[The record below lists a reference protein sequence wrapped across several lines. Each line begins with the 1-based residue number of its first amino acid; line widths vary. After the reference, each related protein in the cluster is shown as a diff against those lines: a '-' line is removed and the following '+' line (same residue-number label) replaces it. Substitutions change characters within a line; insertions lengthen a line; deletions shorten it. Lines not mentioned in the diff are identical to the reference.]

1 MPWFSLRSGV
11 NLSIIFLYFC
21 FISNLAASTK
31 TENKKEERVVV
42 MATAELPAKLVD
54 LAAMNLTGM
63 VNGML
68 NTALRGTKEFFS
80 LLSIVSYS
88 SYAFHKVSIVLYNI
102 SSLRNIDSTK
112 FSTRY
117 CYCLSNRTND
127 LTDFTALLVDIV
139 GNSTSYL
146 TEIFKS
152 TSIVSVSQSNDTDCI
167 YICVMS
173 GRIGRNLTDLWEAIE
188 KSPIVNYTFS
198 GNISDFLAPK
208 LPSWTQTDTL
218 KEDLLLTKQS
228 NWLKPGKAEGSEVPV
243 VQASWWP
250 KTNASKES
258 GAPSAETTLTRSSP
272 ASIENYSTSSRFLP
286 AHTARIPLQAKTIV
300 VKEDEA
306 VPQQFTIW
314 QNSATSKSSPG
325 PSALISSWLQTNTS
339 TGWDLSPTQPSISS
353 APLIQSD
360 FLSKTRP
367 GPTMGVPS
375 PLVSPSTEEKPV
387 ALKTRPPFMTG
398 NTVLPALVTQRPN
411 SDSLSKVNSKC
422 TQVIKK
428 GSLGTVPP
436 LTVQK
441 LNPCVMELCR
451 FYQRCFCTRD
461 RSYSRDHA
469 MRYCVENYPWFFKNA
484 AFICEKVKRSTYSK
498 TLKQKCLKYICKAI

>member
-1 MPWFSLRSGV
+1 
-11 NLSIIFLYFC
+11 
-21 FISNLAASTK
+21 
-31 TENKKEERVVV
+31 

-54 LAAMNLTGM
+54 LAAMNLTEM

-102 SSLRNIDSTK
+102 SSLRNIDPTK

-117 CYCLSNRTND
+117 CYCLNNRTND

-198 GNISDFLAPK
+198 GNISDFL
-208 LPSWTQTDTL
+208 
-218 KEDLLLTKQS
+218 E
-228 NWLKPGKAEGSEVPV
+228 
-243 VQASWWP
+243 
-250 KTNASKES
+250 
-258 GAPSAETTLTRSSP
+258 
-272 ASIENYSTSSRFLP
+272 
-286 AHTARIPLQAKTIV
+286 
-300 VKEDEA
+300 
-306 VPQQFTIW
+306 
-314 QNSATSKSSPG
+314 
-325 PSALISSWLQTNTS
+325 
-339 TGWDLSPTQPSISS
+339 
-353 APLIQSD
+353 
-360 FLSKTRP
+360 
-367 GPTMGVPS
+367 
-375 PLVSPSTEEKPV
+375 
-387 ALKTRPPFMTG
+387 
-398 NTVLPALVTQRPN
+398 
-411 SDSLSKVNSKC
+411 C

-428 GSLGTVPP
+428 ANLGTVPP

-498 TLKQKCLKYICKAI
+498 TLKQKCLKYICKSI

>member
-1 MPWFSLRSGV
+1 MLKDTVLSLNLNYHTAQVDKSSLHEIMNMSLSVHDTEIALSLLDPEQMLDSTHIPSNDFYNVVQSVKIIKLTAFQPGSLSSSGCPADRRRVQEFV
-11 NLSIIFLYFC
+11 NASSQPLSQY
-21 FISNLAASTK
+21 AASAK
-31 TENKKEERVVV
+31 RENKKEERVVV

-54 LAAMNLTGM
+54 LAALNLTGM

-102 SSLRNIDSTK
+102 SSLRNIDPTK

-117 CYCLSNRTND
+117 CYCLNNRTND

-167 YICVMS
+167 YICAMS
-173 GRIGRNLTDLWEAIE
+173 GRIGRNLTDLWEAID

-198 GNISDFLAPK
+198 GNISDFL
-208 LPSWTQTDTL
+208 
-218 KEDLLLTKQS
+218 E
-228 NWLKPGKAEGSEVPV
+228 
-243 VQASWWP
+243 
-250 KTNASKES
+250 
-258 GAPSAETTLTRSSP
+258 
-272 ASIENYSTSSRFLP
+272 
-286 AHTARIPLQAKTIV
+286 
-300 VKEDEA
+300 
-306 VPQQFTIW
+306 
-314 QNSATSKSSPG
+314 
-325 PSALISSWLQTNTS
+325 
-339 TGWDLSPTQPSISS
+339 
-353 APLIQSD
+353 
-360 FLSKTRP
+360 
-367 GPTMGVPS
+367 
-375 PLVSPSTEEKPV
+375 
-387 ALKTRPPFMTG
+387 
-398 NTVLPALVTQRPN
+398 
-411 SDSLSKVNSKC
+411 C

-428 GSLGTVPP
+428 GNLVTVPP

-441 LNPCVMELCR
+441 LNPCVMELCK

-484 AFICEKVKRSTYSK
+484 GFICEKVKRSTYSK
-498 TLKQKCLKYICKAI
+498 SK